1 MVYALPVT
9 TIPSWAGSAPAI
21 TGMRQL
27 LTEPKAQR
35 IMKLSSLIVFE
46 AAVMGC
52 LLIGINPAHA
62 QGTAF
67 TYQGQLNSNGTNVTG
82 LYDIKFTLYPTN
94 ATGTAVTP
102 PVTNTATAVTNGLF
116 TVIVDFGNVD
126 YGTNLWLELDVRT
139 NSAANFSAPLAPR
152 QQLTPVPSAI
162 SAESLS
168 GNVSGAQIFGQ
179 LPSSALGG
187 TYDGP
192 VTLDNTGNIFYG
204 NGSGLTGLNATN
216 LTGTV
221 PDGSLPANVALL
233 NAGNTYTGLN
243 VYNNLIKVVGPVS
256 NNGYFGFLEE
266 DNSGTGDFWILTK
279 WDNVGNKRFSVY
291 DGNGVTPIVLQESGG
306 NVGIGTNSPNT
317 RLQVV
322 GTVSA
327 TAFSGSGSSLTGLT
341 ATNLTGTVPDGSLS
355 ANVALLNAGNTYTGL
370 NVYNNLIKVVGPV
383 SNNGYFGFLEEDS
396 SDTGDFWILTKW
408 DNVGNKRFSVYDGD
422 GVTPIVLQESG
433 GNVGI
438 GTNSPNT
445 RLQVVGTV
453 SATAFS
459 GSGSGLTGLTA
470 TNLTGTVPAAALGEA
485 WLVNGNAGA
494 NPTNGSFLGT
504 TDNLP
509 LELHV
514 NGQRAF
520 RVEPT
525 TDAPNVIGG
534 YSGNAVSSGV
544 YGAVI
549 AGGGRSGNPQ
559 TAGGNYSAILGGIG
573 NVASG
578 TYSTAIGVTS
588 MATNYGAVA
597 MGDTAISGGTD
608 STAMGSHT
616 IASGAASVA
625 MGYYAN
631 ATNDGSFVYADIT
644 SSSGFGSTA
653 ANQFLIRAAG
663 GVGINTNNP
672 GGTTLMVN
680 GSAQVTGPMAAGY
693 LRSPGAGI
701 LTGTFAF
708 TQRAVGTN
716 TSANVT
722 TIYNP
727 ITDGDSSAILII
739 THNWTADTNSVSKY
753 NTTPVGVYYTGA
765 HWAIFNE
772 DSSTMALGRAF
783 NVMVIKP

>member
-221 PDGSLPANVALL
+221 PDGSLP
-233 NAGNTYTGLN
+233 
-243 VYNNLIKVVGPVS
+243 
-256 NNGYFGFLEE
+256 
-266 DNSGTGDFWILTK
+266 
-279 WDNVGNKRFSVY
+279 
-291 DGNGVTPIVLQESGG
+291 
-306 NVGIGTNSPNT
+306 
-317 RLQVV
+317 
-322 GTVSA
+322 
-327 TAFSGSGSSLTGLT
+327 
-341 ATNLTGTVPDGSLS
+341 

-701 LTGTFAF
+701 LTGSFAF